1 MCMIY
6 PWSLMLVLCL
16 AGSFPVEQFGFKWIW
31 FSIINHTVF
40 VGLCVWMHLNK
51 DILPNLSTLNEG
63 NEK

>member
-1 MCMIY
+1 
-6 PWSLMLVLCL
+6 MLVLCL